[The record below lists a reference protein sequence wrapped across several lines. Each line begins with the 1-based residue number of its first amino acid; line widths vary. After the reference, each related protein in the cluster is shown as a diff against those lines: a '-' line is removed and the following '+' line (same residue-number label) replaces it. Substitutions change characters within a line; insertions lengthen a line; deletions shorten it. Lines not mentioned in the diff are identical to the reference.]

1 MLALSGSET
10 WENRQPLN
18 RLESGRE
25 KRIKLGDK
33 EVVCTDVGIPIVT
46 TARLSPWIKKEF

>member
-10 WENRQPLN
+10 WENRQPLS
-18 RLESGRE
+18 RLDLRRE
-25 KRIKLGDK
+25 KRIKLGDE

-46 TARLSPWIKKEF
+46 TAR